1 MTSTYRQLL
10 RKAAA
15 TSDAAF
21 AEYVSDLVFPGHLRE
36 AERFANRHPKGLVLE
51 PRGHAKTTM
60 FMHRAARR
68 IGVKAGA
75 WRLGILTAVEGDA
88 ESRSGAIRRL
98 VESPRFG
105 GAQQSRNPRGLRVR
119 ATRAN
124 GATAATPGRIAVT
137 CGAPFE

>member
-51 PRGHAKTTM
+51 PRGHASA
-60 FMHRAARR
+60 HEARR
-68 IGVKAGA
+68 GQ
-75 WRLGILTAVEGDA
+75 TM
-88 ESRSGAIRRL
+88 
-98 VESPRFG
+98 
-105 GAQQSRNPRGLRVR
+105 
-119 ATRAN
+119 
-124 GATAATPGRIAVT
+124 
-137 CGAPFE
+137 APACR